1 MTMIAGDGAPNAGRV
16 TVRASQSGL
25 RAARRHI
32 RALAG
37 ELNFNATQSLDLQVA
52 AGEALSNAFR
62 HGSPDSR
69 NGRILI
75 SWQYADNVL
84 TIAVTDQGAG
94 IAPRKV
100 TLYGEAGGHG
110 IRIMNACA
118 DEVSFHFGLGSTVVL
133 RKRA

>member
-1 MTMIAGDGAPNAGRV
+1 MAVTATDGAGHVGRMTV
-16 TVRASQSGL
+16 TASQSGL
-25 RAARRHI
+25 YAARHRI
-32 RALAG
+32 RSLAT

-69 NGRILI
+69 DGRILI
-75 SWQYADNVL
+75 SWQFADNVL

-100 TLYGEAGGHG
+100 TVFGEAGGHG
-110 IRIMNACA
+110 IRLMKACA
-118 DEVSFHFGLGSTVVL
+118 DEVDFHFGLGSKVVL